1 MEQNFIE
8 IFENSKTIS
17 EISMKLFGKINSTTI
32 RKTRILINENNYDW
46 NNHIKQIKNND
57 KKYCVVCRSLLG
69 GKYQKR
75 FCSCSCAA
83 KYNNT
88 KRVVSNKT
96 KIKIS
101 EALRKNNVTLS
112 VKQQKTVK
120 ERFCKT
126 CGKKLLYRQ
135 AMYCSNKCNMD
146 NKQQKYEK
154 YISDWKNGNEDGVYS
169 DYGVDKRIRRYLHEK
184 YNSKCQ
190 ICGWGEL
197 NLNTN
202 KVPLQIHHLDGDCT
216 NNKEDNLQLLCPNCH
231 SLTENFGSRNKNS
244 KRIYRKQIL

>member
-1 MEQNFIE
+1 VEQNLIE
-8 IFENSKTIS
+8 IFESSKTIS
-17 EISMKLFGKINSTTI
+17 EVSMKLFGKINSTTI
-32 RKTRILINENNYDW
+32 RKTRILINDNGYDW
-46 NNHIKQIKNND
+46 DYHIKQMKDNN
-57 KKYCVVCRSLLG
+57 KKYCIVCGKLLD
-69 GKYQKR
+69 GKYQRR

-83 KYNNT
+83 KYNNSH
-88 KRVVSNKT
+88 RIVSDET

-101 EALRKNNVTLS
+101 EALIKDKITNS
-112 VKQQKTVK
+112 VKQLKITK
-120 ERFCKT
+120 ERFCKV
-126 CGKKLLYRQ
+126 CGKELLHRQ
-135 AMYCSNKCNMD
+135 TIYCSKKCKMNHD
-146 NKQQKYEK
+146 QQMYEK

-169 DYGVDKRIRRYLHEK
+169 DYVVDKRIRRYLHEK

-190 ICGWGEL
+190 KCGWGEI
-197 NLNTN
+197 NSHTN